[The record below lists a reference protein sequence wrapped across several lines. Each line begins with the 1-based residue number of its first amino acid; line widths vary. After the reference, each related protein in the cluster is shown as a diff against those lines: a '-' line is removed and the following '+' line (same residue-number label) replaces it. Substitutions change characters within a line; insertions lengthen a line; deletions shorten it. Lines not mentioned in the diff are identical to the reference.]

1 MVIYLKRKRV
11 LFKLLI
17 FIFSFIVVYL
27 INYLKYDDSSIIYNE
42 MILKENMFLKKELS
56 DLSGFKLNGNYFYVS
71 KVLYRDVY
79 SFYDEIVIS
88 NKYKNIN
95 NGDAV
100 VNENGLVGIV
110 YKYNNNVAYV
120 KLLTSDY
127 NVSVVIGDVYGN
139 LNNGVIT
146 MLNKY
151 SDIKVGDLVY
161 TSGFGEVEKGLL
173 VGKVS
178 DVSYDKD
185 KLGKEVLV
193 ELIDNDYL
201 NYVGIVRKIK

>member
-17 FIFSFIVVYL
+17 FTFSFIVVYS

-56 DLSGFKLNGNYFYVS
+56 DLSGFKLNSNYFYVS

-88 NKYKNIN
+88 NKDNNIK

-110 YKYNNNVAYV
+110 YKYNNNVAYA

-127 NVSVVIGDVYGN
+127 NVSVMIGDVYGN

>member
-17 FIFSFIVVYL
+17 FTFSFIVVYL
-27 INYLKYDDSSIIYNE
+27 INYLKYDDSSIIDNE

-56 DLSGFKLNGNYFYVS
+56 DLSDFKLNSSYFYVS

-88 NKYKNIN
+88 NKDKNIK

-110 YKYNNNVAYV
+110 YKYNNNVAYA

-178 DVSYDKD
+178 DVLYDKD